1 MLVAMARAVHIAAGP
16 GTCRAAN
23 GVALSLTLQKDNIM
37 TFRSFGA
44 LLAFLSMVAAMGP
57 VAAQETQPTTGATAG
72 QTAQPAPAPPPDT
85 VVAIV
90 NGKKVTRADVIA
102 SAQSLPAEYQA
113 KIDAIFPAL
122 IDRIVDL
129 TLLAEE
135 GRKQN
140 LQDDPE
146 VKARIEQLTGQVI
159 EEVLIRRHLK
169 TLMTEDALKAR
180 YEKFIAEQ
188 PPQTEIR
195 ASHILVA
202 TEEEAKEIIRQL
214 EGGADFTA
222 LAKEKSTDPSAKQNG
237 GDLGYFTAGEMVP
250 EFSQAVFAM
259 QKGESS
265 KVPVKSQFGWHVIK
279 VVDKRQ
285 KAPPTLEETHSH
297 IEELLSGELLT
308 AYLTSLRSAAKVEK
322 FNPDGTPIAPAPAT
336 GGGEQPQQ

>member
-1 MLVAMARAVHIAAGP
+1 M
-16 GTCRAAN
+16 
-23 GVALSLTLQKDNIM
+23 
-37 TFRSFGA
+37 
-44 LLAFLSMVAAMGP
+44 
-57 VAAQETQPTTGATAG
+57 AQEAQPAPDATTG
-72 QTAQPAPAPPPDT
+72 QTAQPAGPPPET

-102 SAQSLPAEYQA
+102 SARSLPAEYQD

-146 VKARIEQLTGQVI
+146 VKARLEQITNQVI
-159 EEVLIRRHLK
+159 QEVLIRRHLK
-169 TLMTEDALKAR
+169 AMMTEDAIKAR
-180 YEKFIAEQ
+180 YEKYVAEQ
-188 PPQTEIR
+188 PAQTEVR

-202 TEEEAKEIIRQL
+202 TEDEAKDIIRQL
-214 EGGADFTA
+214 DGGADFAA

-259 QKGESS
+259 EKGESS
-265 KVPVKSQFGWHVIK
+265 KAPVKSQFGWHVIK

-285 KAPPTLEETHSH
+285 KPPPTLEDSH
-297 IEELLSGELLT
+297 GQIEEMLSGELVT
-308 AYLTSLRSAAKVEK
+308 AYLTTLRSSATVEK
-322 FNPDGTPIAPAPAT
+322 FNPDGTPIPAAPAT
-336 GGGEQPQQ
+336 GGGDQQPQPQPQPQPQQ